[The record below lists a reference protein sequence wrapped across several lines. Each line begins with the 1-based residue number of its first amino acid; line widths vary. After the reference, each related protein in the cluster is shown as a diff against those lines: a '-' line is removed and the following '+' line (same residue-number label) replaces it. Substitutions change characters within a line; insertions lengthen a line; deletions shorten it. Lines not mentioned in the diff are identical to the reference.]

1 MRINRA
7 RSGSVVIERARVD
20 RKNAGRREKGSALIV
35 CEGEFTEPYYLKGL
49 LAHFDINSASVEVIA
64 GQTRSNAVAVVKRA
78 RDRFQLNPRD
88 RVFVVIDAEQA
99 DLPRALQLCKTPVQR
114 ANTRNGQPEIRIEPI
129 ISAPC
134 FEVWLLLHFRYC
146 DQPFIAYADVLP
158 ALQAHLNDYAKKDP
172 YIFIKTGAGAGLTRA
187 MTHAARLRASKLQ
200 TGGRI
205 PATDMDI
212 LVKSLR
218 MISPEF

>member
-1 MRINRA
+1 MGRYPF
-7 RSGSVVIERARVD
+7 SVIFSSELQRC
-20 RKNAGRREKGSALIV
+20 GLI
-35 CEGEFTEPYYLKGL
+35 
-49 LAHFDINSASVEVIA
+49 
-64 GQTRSNAVAVVKRA
+64 
-78 RDRFQLNPRD
+78 
-88 RVFVVIDAEQA
+88 
-99 DLPRALQLCKTPVQR
+99 
-114 ANTRNGQPEIRIEPI
+114 
-129 ISAPC
+129 
-134 FEVWLLLHFRYC
+134 
-146 DQPFIAYADVLP
+146 
-158 ALQAHLNDYAKKDP
+158 HLTDYAKKDP